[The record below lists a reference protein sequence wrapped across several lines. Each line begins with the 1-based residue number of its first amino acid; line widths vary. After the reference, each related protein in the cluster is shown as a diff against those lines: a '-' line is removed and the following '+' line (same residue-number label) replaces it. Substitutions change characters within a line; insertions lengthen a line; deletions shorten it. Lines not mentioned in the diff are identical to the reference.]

1 MKDMTVESSEDAW
14 GTAQSRVLDR
24 GVPCMTPDTLRVCCS
39 KNKGFSDPKLND
51 VLLLHYK
58 GFRKIDGL
66 DAYINVRSL
75 FLECNGIAR
84 IENLEVVPEL
94 ISLYLQNNCISRIE
108 NLGCLP
114 RLRYLNLA
122 HNSIS
127 IVENLAPMQS
137 LETLNLAAN
146 KFVDVESLH
155 GLANCGTL
163 KSVDVSGNYI
173 EDGDDFVSLWP
184 VLLPNVECLYLHGNP
199 CHRLLRDYRR
209 RLVSGLP
216 FLRWLDE
223 RPVTAMDRIGSE
235 AWSRGGKD
243 AELEAKRALHAED
256 WRGRAKGLQD
266 FQRVGLAHAERLLA
280 RQAGTL
286 GHGTEERPAFPLA
299 LPPSRETEMQTK
311 VGALLATRGFA
322 TSCNYA
328 PAGAEGM
335 LELRADVERVVDTSA
350 VDDSHDTHPSVDAE
364 NVSEAVPGQPNV
376 WTPGVTASSLEALSE
391 SPRTFVW
398 TSVRDN
404 RLGRLVAEHRYVF
417 RRAASSMSLEFEF
430 VDEAECRRR
439 YGELTRQSK
448 TCVKAQ
454 ATNAVKP
461 SGLVFAPP
469 PRSRHLAQLEVI
481 SEKCCDDGHGVQDQL
496 VALHAQD
503 SGPCAVVKRE
513 TIAVG
518 LDSGLSTLD

>member
-1 MKDMTVESSEDAW
+1 MKDMTVESSEDAR

-216 FLRWLDE
+216 FLKVVGRATRHRYGQDWVGGLE
-223 RPVTAMDRIGSE
+223 QRRQGRRAGSE
-235 AWSRGGKD
+235 
-243 AELEAKRALHAED
+243 E
-256 WRGRAKGLQD
+256 
-266 FQRVGLAHAERLLA
+266 
-280 RQAGTL
+280 
-286 GHGTEERPAFPLA
+286 
-299 LPPSRETEMQTK
+299 
-311 VGALLATRGFA
+311 GA
-322 TSCNYA
+322 
-328 PAGAEGM
+328 
-335 LELRADVERVVDTSA
+335 
-350 VDDSHDTHPSVDAE
+350 
-364 NVSEAVPGQPNV
+364 
-376 WTPGVTASSLEALSE
+376 
-391 SPRTFVW
+391 
-398 TSVRDN
+398 
-404 RLGRLVAEHRYVF
+404 
-417 RRAASSMSLEFEF
+417 
-430 VDEAECRRR
+430 
-439 YGELTRQSK
+439 
-448 TCVKAQ
+448 
-454 ATNAVKP
+454 
-461 SGLVFAPP
+461 
-469 PRSRHLAQLEVI
+469 
-481 SEKCCDDGHGVQDQL
+481 
-496 VALHAQD
+496 
-503 SGPCAVVKRE
+503 PC
-513 TIAVG
+513 
-518 LDSGLSTLD
+518 